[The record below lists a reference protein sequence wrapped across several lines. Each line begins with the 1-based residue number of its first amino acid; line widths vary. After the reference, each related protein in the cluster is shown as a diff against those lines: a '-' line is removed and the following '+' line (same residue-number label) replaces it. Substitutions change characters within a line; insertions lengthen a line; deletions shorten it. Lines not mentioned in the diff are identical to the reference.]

1 MPTLAEDLLLLL
13 LDDDTGR
20 LITDGTSTDHALAGA
35 VLVDLVNA
43 GRVAEEGGKLHVM
56 DTALLD
62 EPVLEAGLA
71 RLAEKAP
78 AKPQRAV
85 EVMTKNVRETVLEA
99 LAGRGLIRQDKDRVL
114 GLFPRR
120 TWPAVDSAHED
131 SVRADLT
138 AALVGGERATER
150 AGALIALLHAIGVV
164 PKVVQGDRK
173 ALKARAGE
181 ISEGDWS
188 GVAVR
193 RAVRAVQAAVTAAA
207 VVASSGGSTG
217 ATGS

>member
-13 LDDDTGR
+13 LDDDSGR
-20 LITDGTSTDHALAGA
+20 LITDGTSADHALAGA
-35 VLVDLVNA
+35 VLVDLVDA
-43 GRVAEEGGKLHVM
+43 GRVAEEDGKLHVM
-56 DTALLD
+56 DTAVLD

-71 RLAEKAP
+71 RLTEKAP

-85 EVMTKNVRETVLEA
+85 EVLTKNVRETVLEA

-131 SVRADLT
+131 SVRAELT
-138 AALVGGERATER
+138 AALVGGERPSGR
-150 AGALIALLHAIGVV
+150 AGALISLLHAIGVV
-164 PKVVQGDRK
+164 PKVVEGDKK

-181 ISEGDWS
+181 ISDGDWA
-188 GVAVR
+188 GVAVKK
-193 RAVRAVQAAVTAAA
+193 AVQAIQAAVTAAA
-207 VVASSGGSTG
+207 VTASTAGT
-217 ATGS
+217 TGS